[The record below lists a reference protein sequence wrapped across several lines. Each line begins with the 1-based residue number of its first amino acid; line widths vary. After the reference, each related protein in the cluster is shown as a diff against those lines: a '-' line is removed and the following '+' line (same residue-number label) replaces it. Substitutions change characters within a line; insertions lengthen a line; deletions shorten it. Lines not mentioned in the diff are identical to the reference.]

1 MLPYATP
8 AVAATEVPMTG
19 QAAAETM
26 MAGKAMGRLDQAQPL
41 TRIDLY
47 LDKIR
52 TWAGEQG
59 FTAAKLAR
67 VAGVP
72 RAELIDMFDPARW
85 NPHAA
90 TLRKVELY
98 IISLGPVV
106 VQV

>member
-1 MLPYATP
+1 MLA
-8 AVAATEVPMTG
+8 

-26 MAGKAMGRLDQAQPL
+26 LAQERMAGANQAQPV

-52 TWAGEQG
+52 TWASEQG
-59 FTAAKLAR
+59 YTAAKLAQK
-67 VAGVP
+67 AGVP
-72 RAELIDMFDPARW
+72 RAELIDMFDPAKW

-98 IISLGPVV
+98 IISLGPIVV
-106 VQV
+106 PV